1 MTGMTHLKRIAL
13 ALAAAACLVL
23 SACSPGAQPSASS
36 GTSTPSMESPSPSPT
51 AMATPSP
58 EDSATTEP
66 ADTPAPTDTPV
77 PDDTLYVARVKIED
91 STSWLKLRS
100 QPDLKSVVLGCIPD
114 GSEVT
119 IAVMGD
125 EWSKLLFEDDF
136 AYTMTKFLQVE
147 RALNAGETPP
157 PLQLLYASLAATR
170 GTYTPAPS
178 PSGTGP
184 APTAEILKDNLVDVR
199 RYCPNAVFCMIFAT
213 EDNIM
218 GRPLYVR
225 KVCLLQKETAAK
237 LKKAEDLF
245 EKDGYRIKI
254 YDAYRPMSVS
264 AILYKKYKDNR
275 FIAPAGSSSH
285 NRGAAVDITL
295 VDSNGDELEMQS
307 AVHDL
312 SENAYINNPK
322 ASAAA
327 KKNYKYLSGIMKK
340 CGFTTYQYE
349 WWHFTDTNKDKYLPT
364 DYKFMTV
371 QSEGLV
377 MVK

>member
-1 MTGMTHLKRIAL
+1 MTHLKRIAL
-13 ALAAAACLVL
+13 ALAAATCLAL
-23 SACSPGAQPSASS
+23 TSCSPGAQPSASGAT
-36 GTSTPSMESPSPSPT
+36 GTAGMESPSPSPT
-51 AMATPSP
+51 AIATPSP
-58 EDSATTEP
+58 VVSTAVET
-66 ADTPAPTDTPV
+66 ADTLAPTDTPA
-77 PDDTLYVARVKIED
+77 PEDTQYVARVKIED
-91 STSWLKLRS
+91 PTSWLKLRS
-100 QPDLKSVVLGCIPD
+100 QPDTNSVVLGCIPD

-119 IAVMGD
+119 VAVMG
-125 EWSKLLFEDDF
+125 EQWCKLLFDDDY

-157 PLQLLYASLAATR
+157 PLELLYASPDATK
-170 GTYTPAPS
+170 GIFTPAPS

-199 RYCPNAVFCMIFAT
+199 RYCPNAIFCMIFAT

-225 KVCLLQKETAAK
+225 KICLLQKETAEK

-264 AILYKKYKDNR
+264 GILYKKYKNNR

-285 NRGAAVDITL
+285 NRGAAVDMTL
-295 VDSNGDELEMQS
+295 VDSNGVELEMQS

-322 ASAAA
+322 ASETA
-327 KKNYKYLSGIMKK
+327 KNNYKYMSDIMKK
-340 CGFTTYQYE
+340 CGFSTYAYE
-349 WWHFTDTNKDKYLPT
+349 WWHFTDKNVGKYLPT

-371 QSEGLV
+371 QSAGLA
-377 MVK
+377 MVR